1 MSDETTSTW
10 SSIAGWYD
18 QLLVD
23 GSGPHELAIRTTLD
37 LLPDP
42 LGDRVLDIACGQG
55 LATRA
60 IAEVAR
66 GAGASSGTSTEVVG
80 TDLTVEMLDRARAYE
95 DEAPLGI
102 TYRADDAQRLATVG
116 DASIDTVSC
125 QLGLMD
131 IPDLDATLAAVHRVL
146 RPGGTFVFVIGHPC
160 FLAPNASTMPD
171 NRGRSGRYINEYF
184 DERFWRSPNPN
195 GVRRVGNHHRTL
207 STYLNSLIDHGF
219 SVERTAEPK
228 ASATLAEQQPVFRHV
243 PIFFAARARRD

>member
-1 MSDETTSTW
+1 MTDETADGTTTW

-37 LLPDP
+37 LLPEPTGADI
-42 LGDRVLDIACGQG
+42 LDIACGQG

-60 IAEVAR
+60 IATPGVA
-66 GAGASSGTSTEVVG
+66 SVVG
-80 TDLTVEMLDRARAYE
+80 TDLTAAMLERARAYE
-95 DEAPLGI
+95 ADEPLGI
-102 TYRADDAQRLATVG
+102 TYRVDDAQTLATVA
-116 DASIDTVSC
+116 DSSVDIATC

-131 IPDLDATLAAVHRVL
+131 IPDLQATLAAVHRVL
-146 RPGGTFVFVIGHPC
+146 RPGGEFVFVIGHPA

-207 STYLNSLIDHGF
+207 STYLNSLIVHGF
-219 SVERTAEPK
+219 TIERTAEPR
-228 ASATLAEQQPVFRHV
+228 ASDLLAEQQPVYRQV
-243 PIFFAARARRD
+243 PIFFAARARRS